1 MPRVSDFIFT
11 KPLPLPASGWGCG
24 SVGADTKI
32 QRYIQDARWQQASEG
47 HILVEVITI
56 TLKMCSTLH
65 HEQTLCVSI
74 KMSVKLHTKHTNTY
88 PPIMSSFIFVKTVLS
103 RIFHLPKRRK
113 NSSQS
118 FYQCLQ

>member
-1 MPRVSDFIFT
+1 MGWLGMPRVSDFIFT

-47 HILVEVITI
+47 YILVEVITI

-74 KMSVKLHTKHTNTY
+74 KMSVKLYTKHTN
-88 PPIMSSFIFVKTVLS
+88 IILS
-103 RIFHLPKRRK
+103 FHL
-113 NSSQS
+113 S
-118 FYQCLQ
+118 